1 MILATIFQYSSY
13 VTFFEGEVQPS
24 MEKLPNKDIERMI
37 TFINHEVEEK
47 IKEIEIK
54 GIQEYNSEKAKL
66 IKEQTEKIEDDF
78 ITNQRDLECKKFR
91 VESSI
96 ISKYRQMYIE
106 KKNEILQ
113 KVLRKV
119 EAKVKEE
126 EITSKFIEN
135 TLAKVKLHKNDYYV
149 LCQGRDKKI
158 VKSKLNVEIKEL
170 DDKALG
176 GMIIVSKDGKTI
188 IDNSYTTRMEIIKD
202 MYVSDISNIM
212 FNKVSLE

>member
-1 MILATIFQYSSY
+1 
-13 VTFFEGEVQPS
+13 

-66 IKEQTEKIEDDF
+66 IKEQTEKIEDNL
-78 ITNQRDLECKKFR
+78 INNQRELESKKFR
-91 VESSI
+91 VESNI

-113 KVLRKV
+113 NLFKKV
-119 EAKVKEE
+119 EARVKDEA
-126 EITSKFIEN
+126 ITEKFIEN
-135 TLAKVKLHKNDYYV
+135 TLAKVKLNKNDFY
-149 LCQGRDKKI
+149 LFCQSKDKKI
-158 VKSKLNVEIKEL
+158 VKNKINVEIKEL

-176 GMIIVSKDGKTI
+176 GLIIVSKDGRTV
-188 IDNSYTTRMEIIKD
+188 IDNSYTTRIEIIND
-202 MYVSDISNIM
+202 QYVSDINNIV
-212 FNKVSLE
+212 FNKISLKQ